1 MNNFEETRIKTLSA
15 KYDKIKN
22 ILEITDKPIAIILI
36 ISFLIAFASLVFWF
50 TDGFESSL
58 APKCLVVGVVGI
70 VIFFVFSAIANK
82 LENTSKKILAEIA
95 DIRKESFENKVARG
109 EWSFPVE
116 KLFIECEEEGVDS
129 YSTNY
134 EKKKI
139 YLIAQNLLKNKIPDK
154 YFDLYLNEKA
164 LQEYFDEGK
173 NIVEEQRN
181 QKEKEML
188 LPTQGKLT
196 DKEYEIVKL
205 AQKVKPLY
213 GIEKRKA
220 ILLDA
225 MEKIEKTITAYK
237 EGQEAL
243 KTLGIALSNS
253 VQQEKKK
260 DWAILG
266 GIASGIG
273 GAGAGVSVATSA
285 MLENNEIDRRNAQ
298 LKSLA
303 NKTIAEMYSSS
314 AKINSDIYDL
324 QKELELFK
332 YHLKENDKKV
342 VWEEYDSKE
351 IFKGLDIYTTV
362 KKTKD
367 LCTLQISVKITNNFN
382 VEESSSV
389 TTVVDGTLQA
399 DIYYNDDTFVDSVC
413 IPLPLFGVNT
423 STEVVAYT
431 DMYVKANGEYTVKLS
446 PNKLWI
452 MEE

>member
-1 MNNFEETRIKTLSA
+1 MKNLEETHIKELSV
-15 KYDKIKN
+15 KNDKIN
-22 ILEITDKPIAIILI
+22 NMIEMIRKPFLI
-36 ISFLIAFASLVFWF
+36 IFIISPLAILATSVLWL

-58 APKCLVVGVVGI
+58 ALKFLVVGLIGI
-70 VIFFVFSAIANK
+70 AIDAVFYFIITK
-82 LENTSKKILAEIA
+82 MVNTSKKILAEISN
-95 DIRKESFENKVARG
+95 IQKESFESKVARG
-109 EWSFPVE
+109 EWSFPAE
-116 KLFIECEEEGVDS
+116 ELFIECEEEGIDS

-139 YLIAQNLLKNKIPDK
+139 YLIAQNLLKNRIPDK

-164 LQEYFDEGK
+164 LKEYFNEGK

-188 LPTQGKLT
+188 IPTQGKLT

-205 AQKVKPLY
+205 AQEVKPLY
-213 GIEKRKA
+213 GNEKRKA
-220 ILLDA
+220 VLLDA
-225 MEKIEKTITAYK
+225 IKKTKKSITAYK

-273 GAGAGVSVATSA
+273 GTGAGVSVATQA

-314 AKINSDIYDL
+314 TKINSDIYDL
-324 QKELELFK
+324 QKELELFE
-332 YHLKENDKKV
+332 YHLKETNKKV

-351 IFKGLDIYTTV
+351 IFKKLDIYATA

-367 LCTLQISVKITNNFN
+367 LCGLQIRVEITNDFDIEDLSN
-382 VEESSSV
+382 V

-399 DIYYNDDTFVDSVC
+399 DIYFNDDTFVDSVC
-413 IPLPLFGVNT
+413 IPLPLFGVYA
-423 STEVVAYT
+423 SAEVVAYT
-431 DMYVKANGEYTVKLS
+431 DMYVEADGEYTVELT
-446 PNKLWI
+446 PNKLWV